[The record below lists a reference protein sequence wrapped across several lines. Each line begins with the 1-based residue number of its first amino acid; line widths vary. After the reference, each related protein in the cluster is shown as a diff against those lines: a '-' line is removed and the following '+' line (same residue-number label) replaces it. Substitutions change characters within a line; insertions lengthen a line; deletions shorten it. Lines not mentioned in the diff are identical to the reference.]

1 MHLLMSHDAAFVKDQ
16 LGGVTTLGGLEWS
29 ARYRAPQGMTKD
41 KGSYQSTL
49 HPIIKVEFTLR

>member
-1 MHLLMSHDAAFVKDQ
+1 MSHDAAFVKDQ
-16 LGGVTTLGGLEWS
+16 LGGVTTLEGLEWS